1 MKYFIEPLAEAE
13 EFLNELELST
23 KLKFVK
29 VFRKVQDGHNT
40 GEDFKKL
47 SGTKNIFEFRV
58 QDKGAW
64 FRILAFITH
73 YDGDALATIIA
84 THGFK
89 KKTNKTPQSEID
101 KAEKIKRDF

>member
-1 MKYFIEPLAEAE
+1 MRYLIEQLDEAE
-13 EFLNELELST
+13 EFLIELELST
-23 KLKFVK
+23 KLKFIK
-29 VFRKVQDGHNT
+29 VFRKVQDGNNT

-58 QDKGAW
+58 KDKGSW
-64 FRILAFITH
+64 FRILAFVTH
-73 YDGDALATIIA
+73 YEGDALATIVA

>member
-1 MKYFIEPLAEAE
+1 MKYFIEQLSEAE
-13 EFLNELELST
+13 EFLNELETST
-23 KLKFVK
+23 KLKFAK
-29 VFRKVQDGHNT
+29 AFRKVQEGHNT

-58 QDKGAW
+58 TDKGAW
-64 FRILAFITH
+64 FRIMAFMTH
-73 YDGDALATIIA
+73 YEGDTIATIVA

-101 KAEKIKRDF
+101 KAEQIRRDF